1 MENGPGWLPDP
12 EDAGLERYWN
22 GTAWTDR
29 VRPAGRAGALHLP
42 EHVPD
47 LQRALAAATADID
60 AVEERLSTMFD
71 RTEGRAARPGPPAE
85 TPPPLVRES
94 GGAQDAEARI
104 DHGEQAD
111 TEPVDREPF
120 DAPYEPFDAPD
131 EEDDGAFAELDAAL
145 AAEEPETSKRGL
157 FRRRG

>member
-1 MENGPGWLPDP
+1 MENGPGWLPEP

-29 VRPAGRAGALHLP
+29 VRPAGRAGAPRLP

-47 LQRALAAATADID
+47 LQRALAASTADID

-71 RTEGRAARPGPPAE
+71 RTEGRAVRPGPPAE
-85 TPPPLVRES
+85 TPLPAVREN
-94 GGAQDAEARI
+94 GGARDAEARI
-104 DHGEQAD
+104 DHGEQTD
-111 TEPVDREPF
+111 TEPVHRELS
-120 DAPYEPFDAPD
+120 DALD